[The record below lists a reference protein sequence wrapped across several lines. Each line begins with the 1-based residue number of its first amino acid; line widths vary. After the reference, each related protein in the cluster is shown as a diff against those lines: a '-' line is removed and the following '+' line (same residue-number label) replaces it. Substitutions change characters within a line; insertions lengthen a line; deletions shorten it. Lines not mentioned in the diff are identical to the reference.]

1 VVRCWRVA
9 TMRPDGT
16 GVRLAPPAPSGAAV
30 GPCCDRHRLRQRVFT
45 RQHKLHAPSQVA
57 STDAQVREG
66 PGAATGSAL
75 SSFVQECAALGPDA
89 ASCSSSRYVVHC
101 CAATGAHAVRH
112 PREHAAPMER
122 VARQCVSCSAQRPDG
137 RLSRGKG
144 RPAPFL
150 LTGVQGQR
158 PAGGAGGK
166 APAGVQGQRP
176 AGVQGQRPAGGQ
188 GQSPAR
194 QRSHQ
199 PVRRADQERS
209 PGHDRS
215 RRHSERM
222 YSIRASS
229 WALERPVTS
238 PMVPRVLS
246 RTSRRVGALPSCR

>member
-1 VVRCWRVA
+1 VRCWRVA

-122 VARQCVSCSAQRPDG
+122 VDRQCVSCSAQRPDE
-137 RLSRGKG
+137 RLPREKG
-144 RPAPFL
+144 RRAPFL
-150 LTGVQGQR
+150 LAGGQGQR

-166 APAGVQGQRP
+166 APAGG
-176 AGVQGQRPAGGQ
+176 AGGKAPLANSRAPMLSRLFV
-188 GQSPAR
+188 GAASGGAR
-194 QRSHQ
+194 QEARGSQ
-199 PVRRADQERS
+199 VS
-209 PGHDRS
+209 G
-215 RRHSERM
+215 
-222 YSIRASS
+222 
-229 WALERPVTS
+229 
-238 PMVPRVLS
+238 VLS
-246 RTSRRVGALPSCR
+246 